1 MDFFTKK
8 IIIYFFV
15 NEKSYKFFK
24 NINVTVFQ
32 IKIGKYR
39 EIEKGAEGVGILQ
52 TIFICLIC
60 Y

>member
-1 MDFFTKK
+1 MDFLQKNF
-8 IIIYFFV
+8 IIYVFV
-15 NEKSYKFFK
+15 NEKSYKLFK

-32 IKIGKYR
+32 IKIGKDR
-39 EIEKGAEGVGILQ
+39 EIEQGAEGVGILQ